1 MQSCNIW
8 EYTRSDKR
16 NNENKR
22 QNLQTI
28 NKTYKRQ
35 NIENKVQ
42 EEKEKE
48 KEKDKRKVQVH
59 ETKLNMIFSRFKFL

>member
-28 NKTYKRQ
+28 NKKYKRQ

-42 EEKEKE
+42 EEKEK
-48 KEKDKRKVQVH
+48 DKRKVQVH
-59 ETKLNMIFSRFKFL
+59 ETKLKMIFFQI